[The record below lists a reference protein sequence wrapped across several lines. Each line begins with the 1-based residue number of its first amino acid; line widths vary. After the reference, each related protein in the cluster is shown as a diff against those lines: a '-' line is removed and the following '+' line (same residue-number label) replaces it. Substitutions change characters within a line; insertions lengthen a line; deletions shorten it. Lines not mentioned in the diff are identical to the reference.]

1 MQHTLQQVKHSF
13 LELAIGGIYQAIK
26 GGSYMGGFILG
37 ACAIDTMGFLQF
49 GNSNSMGMGSRYRM
63 WCKKWLQ
70 PVNPQVNPK
79 VLYELRSGLV
89 HSYGYSHP
97 PKHKPQAKITNYTY
111 TRYQPERHWESDEEG
126 HYTLNLETFVAEVT
140 VAGYNFF
147 KDLEA
152 DAGTR
157 KKVLEN
163 AQTMVYVRDTSGIR
177 TPANFEA
184 IHPALAFLD
193 GNQSPDSKKIEQ
205 LIKEGYLD
213 YHNVRSR
220 SRGVESPEGL
230 DQGIFGLQEGLD
242 TSGPR

>member
-1 MQHTLQQVKHSF
+1 
-13 LELAIGGIYQAIK
+13 
-26 GGSYMGGFILG
+26 MGGFILG

-49 GNSNSMGMGSRYRM
+49 GNEMRIGSRYRM

-70 PVNPQVNPK
+70 PVNPQVDPA
-79 VLYELRSGLV
+79 VLAMLYDLRSGLV

-97 PKHKPQAKITNYTY
+97 SKHKPTKAKITNYTY
-111 TRYQPERHWESDEEG
+111 TRYQPERHWESDEKG

-152 DAGTR
+152 DADTR
-157 KKVLEN
+157 ETVLEH

-177 TPANFEA
+177 TPASFAA

-193 GNQSPDSKKIEQ
+193 EDQIPDLKKIEH

-213 YHNVRSR
+213 YQNFRSG

-230 DQGIFGLQEGLD
+230 VQGTFGLQEGLD